1 MASKTK
7 AAKADTEIEDAVD
20 EVQGVDGADAPPSG
34 ETASVDNTPKR
45 TRKPGPTY
53 AITKL
58 DTLPENTKA
67 QRTSRQVYLELLQPI
82 VEDEDNWGE
91 WFQVAEFNTI
101 SGAKDA
107 AKAIKNGDRDVPE
120 GEWEFEYRRL
130 TRDNGDR
137 YSILAARFLGN

>member
-7 AAKADTEIEDAVD
+7 GKKDETQD
-20 EVQGVDGADAPPSG
+20 EVTTEPTREEEEAVRDEARQSIA
-34 ETASVDNTPKR
+34 EKR

-53 AITKL
+53 ALTKL
-58 DTLPENTKA
+58 DTLPENVKTE
-67 QRTSRQVYLELLQPI
+67 RTSRQVYMELLQPI

-91 WFQVAEFNTI
+91 WFQVAEFNTA

-107 AKAIKNGDRDVPE
+107 AKQIKAGKRDVPG

-130 TRDNGDR
+130 QRDDGEK
-137 YSILAARFLGN
+137 YSILAARYLGN